1 MNFGMLW
8 YDNNPKR
15 DLGEKIERASSY
27 YEKKFGRAP
36 NECVVN
42 PAMLGNGKEK
52 SQALKVTSSATILPN
67 HLWIGFDTR
76 VKQVGKS
83 V

>member
-15 DLGEKIERASSY
+15 NLGEKIERAATY

-42 PAMLGNGKEK
+42 PAMLVNGKENP
-52 SQALKVTSSATILPN
+52 QALKVTSSPTILPN
-67 HLWIGFDTR
+67 HLWIGYDTR
-76 VKQVGKS
+76 VKQAEKS